1 MYVHGCFVR
10 GPQQPGPNSRD
21 GRWGSSSG
29 SCWFLATSLHFRL
42 RVSYESSRRCESN
55 VVNLGMWEQPAN
67 RAVASFDV
75 RVVETFDSFARR
87 ERRGLVALA
96 YGLMGDLQAA
106 EEVTQ
111 DALFAASRRWNAV
124 GQYDSPVGWVR
135 RVVANRSTSM
145 VRRRFADAQR
155 FARLIS
161 RHSESLV
168 VPLMPSESEHIWA
181 LVRQL
186 PRRQAQVITLRVRA

>member
-1 MYVHGCFVR
+1 
-10 GPQQPGPNSRD
+10 
-21 GRWGSSSG
+21 
-29 SCWFLATSLHFRL
+29 
-42 RVSYESSRRCESN
+42 

-87 ERRGLVALA
+87 EQRGLVALA
-96 YGLMGDLQAA
+96 YGLIGDLQAA

-111 DALFAASRRWNAV
+111 DALFAASRRWNTV
-124 GQYDSPVGWVR
+124 GQYDSPIGWVR
-135 RVVANRSTSM
+135 RVVANRSTSR

-161 RHSESLV
+161 RHSESSV
-168 VPLMPSESEHIWA
+168 VPLMPSESEHIWV
-181 LVRQL
+181 LVRRL
-186 PRRQAQVITLRVRA
+186 PRRQAQVITLKALYRMSLEEIGLTLGLSKQTVQTHLARAKTSLINGGLNEKY